1 MNAIVRRLRKLADDD
16 LLEVSEAI
24 DRELERRLELS
35 DPHPESA
42 RRRAVQ
48 REKSYRR
55 VTGSSAPPVRVTGMR
70 PTRRRR
76 LAA

>member
-1 MNAIVRRLRKLADDD
+1 MNAVLKRLRKLADDE

-24 DRELERRLELS
+24 DRELDARLKLS
-35 DPHPESA
+35 DRYPESA
-42 RRRAVQ
+42 RGRAVQ
-48 REKSYRR
+48 RAKSYRHCN
-55 VTGSSAPPVRVTGMR
+55 GAAALPVRVTGMR